1 MSASPALQPGRDY
14 SQLLGAMNELLAVL
28 SGEGGEE
35 AALRA
40 SFEAAARGF
49 RAHKALLLVIERPD
63 PLRLRAVHTLGQLT
77 GEQIAACER
86 GDSVR
91 GVSPSL
97 IQRVVASGRPE
108 LIEDPRL
115 RADPSRTPSL
125 EGGQH
130 SVLCAPI
137 FDPIRGAVLAL
148 IYLQNSGL
156 LEAYG
161 EGDRAWLEGYASAVG
176 RLFGLSFRHNLQERE
191 LGELR
196 ASGAAE
202 NAPEILGDSS
212 YTQALRR
219 VLHETFIPA
228 MEVENP
234 EPVLVLG
241 ERGTGKDL
249 IDRYL
254 HAYSSRGRRPL
265 VVVNCAEI
273 TDELAASRFFG
284 HKRGSFTG
292 ALSDEPGFF
301 RAADGGVLFLDEVAE
316 LSPRAQAHLLRVLES
331 HTVTPVGQTREVKV
345 DVAVVLATNRELDQA
360 VRDGALRADFYDRF
374 RTLAI
379 HLLPLRERPWDIPPL
394 LKHFRRHHERKH
406 HKPTLGFTREA
417 FRSLVSHEWPGNV
430 RDLARACSLFV
441 IYAQPGAWIDRGL
454 IERCL
459 PEVLRGAPN
468 PKAGPLL
475 GDGASLEE
483 AVRSFER
490 ELILSR
496 LEQHGGNVKAARESL
511 GLTKTTFHR
520 YMKRLGIEAGGD
532 QEKFNATVKITSPV
546 K

>member
-1 MSASPALQPGRDY
+1 MPDAASPSPGRDY

-28 SGEGGEE
+28 SSDGGEE

-49 RAHKALLLVIERPD
+49 RARKALLLVVEQPE

-77 GEQIAACER
+77 AEQIAACER

-97 IQRVVASGRPE
+97 IQRVVASGVPE

-115 RADPSRTPSL
+115 RADAAHTPSL
-125 EGGQH
+125 AEGPH

-137 FDPIRGAVLAL
+137 FDPVRDAVLAV

-156 LEAYG
+156 TEAYG
-161 EGDRAWLEGYASAVG
+161 EADRAWLEGYAAAVG
-176 RLFGLSFRHNLQERE
+176 RLFGLSFRQSLQDRE
-191 LGELR
+191 LRELR
-196 ASGAAE
+196 ESRGAAD
-202 NAPEILGDSS
+202 NMPEILGDSS
-212 YTQALRR
+212 HTVALRR

-234 EPVLVLG
+234 EPTLVLG

-249 IDRYL
+249 IARYL
-254 HAYSSRGRRPL
+254 HAYSSRHKRPL

-292 ALSDEPGFF
+292 ALTDEPGFF

-316 LSPRAQAHLLRVLES
+316 LSPRAQAHLLRVLEN
-331 HTVTPVGQTREVKV
+331 HTVTPVGQTREYKV
-345 DVAVVLATNRELDQA
+345 NVAVVLATNRELDQA

-379 HLLPLRERPWDIPPL
+379 RLLPLRERPWDIPPL
-394 LKHFRRHHERKH
+394 LEHYRRHHER
-406 HKPTLGFTREA
+406 TLGFTREA
-417 FRSLVSHEWPGNV
+417 FRSLVSHDWPGNV

-441 IYAQPGAWIDRGL
+441 IHAQPGAWIDRDL
-454 IERCL
+454 IARCL
-459 PEVLRGAPN
+459 PEVLSGTPN

-475 GDGASLEE
+475 AEGVPLSDAVE
-483 AVRSFER
+483 AFER

-520 YMKRLGIEAGGD
+520 YMKSLGIGAGGGSQD
-532 QEKFNATVKITSPV
+532 E
-546 K
+546 

>member
-1 MSASPALQPGRDY
+1 MPDAASPPPGRDY

-28 SGEGGEE
+28 SSDGGEE

-49 RAHKALLLVIERPD
+49 CARKALLLVIERRE
-63 PLRLRAVHTLGQLT
+63 PLLLRAVHTLGQLT
-77 GEQIAACER
+77 AEQIAACER
-86 GDSVR
+86 GDSVH

-97 IQRVVASGRPE
+97 IQRVVASGAPE

-115 RADPSRTPSL
+115 RADASHTPSL
-125 EGGQH
+125 AGGPY

-137 FDPIRGAVLAL
+137 FDPVRDAVLAV

-156 LEAYG
+156 MEAYG
-161 EGDRAWLEGYASAVG
+161 ESDRAWLEGYAAAVG
-176 RLFGLSFRHNLQERE
+176 RLFGLSFRQSLQDRE
-191 LGELR
+191 LRELR
-196 ASGAAE
+196 EARGAAD
-202 NAPEILGDSS
+202 NMPEILGDSS
-212 YTQALRR
+212 HTAALRR

-234 EPVLVLG
+234 EPTLVLG

-249 IDRYL
+249 IARYL
-254 HAYSSRGRRPL
+254 HAYSSRHKRPL

-292 ALSDEPGFF
+292 ALTDEPGFF

-316 LSPRAQAHLLRVLES
+316 LSPRAQAHLLRVLEN
-331 HTVTPVGQTREVKV
+331 HMVTPVGQTREHKV
-345 DVAVVLATNRELDQA
+345 NVAVVLATNRELDQA

-379 HLLPLRERPWDIPPL
+379 RLLPLRERPWDIPPL
-394 LKHFRRHHERKH
+394 LEHYRRHHERKH
-406 HKPTLGFTREA
+406 RKPTLGFTREA
-417 FRSLVSHEWPGNV
+417 FRSLVSHDWRGNV

-441 IYAQPGAWIDRGL
+441 IHAQAGAWIDREL

-459 PEVLRGAPN
+459 PEVLHGTPN

-475 GDGASLEE
+475 AEGISMSDAVE
-483 AVRSFER
+483 AFER

-520 YMKRLGIEAGGD
+520 AMKRLGIAAGGSTA
-532 QEKFNATVKITSPV
+532 EG
-546 K
+546 

>member
-1 MSASPALQPGRDY
+1 MPAPPSPPPGRDY
-14 SQLLGAMNELLAVL
+14 AQLLGAMNELLAVL
-28 SGEGGEE
+28 SSDGGEE

-49 RAHKALLLVIERPD
+49 GAQKALLLIVESAG
-63 PLRLRAVHTLGQLT
+63 PLRLRAVHALGKLT
-77 GEQIAACER
+77 EEQIKACEQ
-86 GDSVR
+86 GESVR

-97 IQRVVASGRPE
+97 IQRVVAGGVPE

-115 RADPSRTPSL
+115 AADASHTPSL
-125 EGGQH
+125 AGGAY

-137 FDPIRGAVLAL
+137 RDPIRDAVLAV

-156 LEAYG
+156 TEAYDR
-161 EGDRAWLEGYASAVG
+161 GDLGWLEGYATAVG
-176 RLFGLSFRHNLQERE
+176 RLFGLSFRHALQEQ
-191 LGELR
+191 ELR
-196 ASGAAE
+196 EIRGAGD

-212 YTQALRR
+212 HTQALRR

-234 EPVLVLG
+234 EPILVLG

-249 IDRYL
+249 IARYL
-254 HAYSSRGRRPL
+254 HAYSSRHKRPL
-265 VVVNCAEI
+265 VVVSCAEI

-292 ALSDEPGFF
+292 ALTDEPGFF
-301 RAADGGVLFLDEVAE
+301 RAADGGVLFLDEIAE
-316 LSPRAQAHLLRVLES
+316 LSPRAQAHLLRVLEN
-331 HTVTPVGQTREVKV
+331 HTVVPVGQTREIKV
-345 DVAVVLATNRELDQA
+345 NVAVILATNRDLDQE
-360 VRDGALRADFYDRF
+360 VREGALRADFYDRF

-379 HLLPLRERPWDIPPL
+379 RILPLRERPWDIPPL
-394 LKHFRRHHERKH
+394 LEHFRRHHERKH
-406 HKPTLGFTREA
+406 RKPTLGFTREV
-417 FRSLVSHEWPGNV
+417 FRILVSYDWPGNV

-441 IYAQPGAWIDRGL
+441 IHAQPGAWIDREL
-454 IERCL
+454 IARCL
-459 PEVLRGAPN
+459 PEVLTGAPN

-475 GDGASLEE
+475 AEGDSMSE
-483 AVRSFER
+483 AVEAFER

-520 YMKRLGIEAGGD
+520 YMKRLGIATGGEAR
-532 QEKFNATVKITSPV
+532 EE
-546 K
+546 

>member
-1 MSASPALQPGRDY
+1 
-14 SQLLGAMNELLAVL
+14 MNELLAVL
-28 SGEGGEE
+28 ADDGGEE

-49 RAHKALLLVIERPD
+49 GAQKALLLIVEQKE
-63 PLRLRAVHTLGQLT
+63 PLRLRAVHVLGQLT
-77 GEQIAACER
+77 KEQIAACER
-86 GDSVR
+86 GESVR

-97 IQRVVASGRPE
+97 IQRVVAGGRAE

-115 RADPSRTPSL
+115 QANASHTPSL
-125 EGGQH
+125 QGGGY

-137 FDPIRGAVLAL
+137 CDPFREAVLAV

-161 EGDRAWLEGYASAVG
+161 EADRAWLEGYATAVG
-176 RLFGLSFRHNLQERE
+176 RLFGLSFRHTAQERE
-191 LGELR
+191 LKELR
-196 ASGAAE
+196 GAVDDG
-202 NAPEILGDSS
+202 PEILGDSS
-212 YTQALRR
+212 HTAALRR
-219 VLHETFIPA
+219 MLHETFIPA

-234 EPVLVLG
+234 EPILVLG

-249 IDRYL
+249 IARYL
-254 HAYSSRGRRPL
+254 HAYSSRHKRPL

-292 ALSDEPGFF
+292 ALTDEPGFF

-316 LSPRAQAHLLRVLES
+316 LSPRAQAHLLRVLEN
-331 HTVTPVGQTREVKV
+331 HTVTPVGQTREHKV
-345 DVAVVLATNRELDQA
+345 DVAVVLATNRDLDQA
-360 VRDGALRADFYDRF
+360 VRDGAVRADFYDRF
-374 RTLAI
+374 RTLAVR
-379 HLLPLRERPWDIPPL
+379 LLPLRERPWDIPPL
-394 LKHFRRHHERKH
+394 LEHFRRHHERKH
-406 HKPTLGFTREA
+406 RKRTMGFTRES
-417 FRSLVSHEWPGNV
+417 FRALVSYDWPGNV

-441 IYAQPGAWIDRGL
+441 IHSQPGAWIDRAL
-454 IERCL
+454 IERVL
-459 PEVLRGAPN
+459 PEILAGAPN

-475 GDGASLEE
+475 GEGSTLEE
-483 AVRSFER
+483 ALEAFER

-520 YMKRLGIEAGGD
+520 TMKRLGITSGAGAP
-532 QEKFNATVKITSPV
+532 EE
-546 K
+546 

>member
-1 MSASPALQPGRDY
+1 MPGRDY
-14 SQLLGAMNELLAVL
+14 AQLLGAMNELLAVL
-28 SGEGGEE
+28 SSEGGEE

-49 RAHKALLLVIERPD
+49 GAGKALLLVIEQAE
-63 PLRLRAVHTLGQLT
+63 PLQLRAVHALGQLT
-77 GEQIAACER
+77 REQIAACER
-86 GDSVR
+86 GESVR

-115 RADPSRTPSL
+115 RADAAHTPSL
-125 EGGQH
+125 QGGGY

-137 FDPIRGAVLAL
+137 RDPFREAVLAV

-161 EGDRAWLEGYASAVG
+161 EGDLAWLEGYAGAVG
-176 RLFGLSFRHNLQERE
+176 RLFGLSFRQALQERE
-191 LGELR
+191 LKELR
-196 ASGAAE
+196 ETAD

-212 YTQALRR
+212 HTAALRR
-219 VLHETFIPA
+219 ALHETFIPA
-228 MEVENP
+228 LEVENP

-249 IDRYL
+249 IARYL
-254 HAYSSRGRRPL
+254 HAYGSRHKRPL

-292 ALSDEPGFF
+292 ALTDEPGFF

-345 DVAVVLATNRELDQA
+345 NVAVVLATNRELDQA

-374 RTLAI
+374 RTLAVR
-379 HLLPLRERPWDIPPL
+379 LLPLRERPWDIPPL
-394 LKHFRRHHERKH
+394 LEHYRRHHERKH
-406 HKPTLGFTREA
+406 RKPTLGFTREA
-417 FRSLVSHEWPGNV
+417 FRVLVSHGWPGNV

-441 IYAQPGAWIDRGL
+441 IYARPGAWIDREL
-454 IERCL
+454 IESCL
-459 PEVLRGAPN
+459 PEVLRGTPN

-475 GDGASLEE
+475 SEGVSMNEALE
-483 AVRSFER
+483 AFER

-496 LEQHGGNVKAARESL
+496 LEQHAGNVRAARESL

-520 YMKRLGIEAGGD
+520 TMKRLGIATGGSQD
-532 QEKFNATVKITSPV
+532 
-546 K
+546 

>member
-1 MSASPALQPGRDY
+1 
-14 SQLLGAMNELLAVL
+14 MNELLAVL
-28 SGEGGEE
+28 SDGGEE
-35 AALRA
+35 AALRS

-49 RAHKALLLVIERPD
+49 GAQKALLLVIEQAE
-63 PLRLRAVHTLGQLT
+63 PLRLRAIHALGQLT
-77 GEQIAACER
+77 KEQIAACER
-86 GDSVR
+86 GESVR

-97 IQRVVASGRPE
+97 IQKVVASGRPE

-115 RADPSRTPSL
+115 RADPSHTPSL
-125 EGGQH
+125 AGGQH

-137 FDPIRGAVLAL
+137 FDPIRGAVLAV

-161 EGDRAWLEGYASAVG
+161 EGDLTWLEGYASAVG
-176 RLFGLSFRHNLQERE
+176 RLFGLSFRQTLQERE

-196 ASGAAE
+196 KAE

-212 YTQALRR
+212 HTQALRR
-219 VLHETFIPA
+219 TLHETFIPA

-234 EPVLVLG
+234 EPILVLG

-249 IDRYL
+249 VARYL
-254 HAYSSRGRRPL
+254 HAYSSRSRKPL

-292 ALSDEPGFF
+292 ALTDEPGFF

-331 HTVTPVGQTREVKV
+331 HVVTPVGQTREIKV
-345 DVAVVLATNRELDQA
+345 DVAVVLATNRDLDQA

-379 HLLPLRERPWDIPPL
+379 QLLPLRERPWDIPPL
-394 LKHFRRHHERKH
+394 LEHFRRHHERKH
-406 HKPTLGFTREA
+406 RKPTLGFTREA
-417 FRSLVSHEWPGNV
+417 FRALVSHDWPGNV

-441 IYAQPGAWIDRGL
+441 IHAQPGAWIDREL

-475 GDGASLEE
+475 ADGVSLERGPPRFRTRIDPFTTG
-483 AVRSFER
+483 AARRKR
-490 ELILSR
+490 EGRPGEPGAHQDDLPPLHEESGDLSR
-496 LEQHGGNVKAARESL
+496 GWRSRRV
-511 GLTKTTFHR
+511 T
-520 YMKRLGIEAGGD
+520 
-532 QEKFNATVKITSPV
+532 
-546 K
+546 

>member
-1 MSASPALQPGRDY
+1 MPAPPSPPPGRDY
-14 SQLLGAMNELLAVL
+14 AQLLGAMNELLAVL
-28 SGEGGEE
+28 SSDGGEE

-49 RAHKALLLVIERPD
+49 GAQKALLLIVESAE
-63 PLRLRAVHTLGQLT
+63 PLRLRAVHALGKLT
-77 GEQIAACER
+77 EEQIKACEQ
-86 GDSVR
+86 GESVR

-97 IQRVVASGRPE
+97 IQRVVASGVPE

-115 RADPSRTPSL
+115 AADASHTPSL
-125 EGGQH
+125 AGGAY

-137 FDPIRGAVLAL
+137 RDPIRDAVLAV

-156 LEAYG
+156 TEAYDS
-161 EGDRAWLEGYASAVG
+161 GDLGWLEGYATAVG
-176 RLFGLSFRHNLQERE
+176 RLFGLSFRHALQAQ
-191 LGELR
+191 ELR
-196 ASGAAE
+196 EIRNAAD
-202 NAPEILGDSS
+202 NAPEILGDSAH
-212 YTQALRR
+212 TQALRR

-234 EPVLVLG
+234 EPILVLG

-249 IDRYL
+249 IARYL
-254 HAYSSRGRRPL
+254 HAYSSRHKRPL

-292 ALSDEPGFF
+292 ALTDEPGFF
-301 RAADGGVLFLDEVAE
+301 RAADGGVLFLDEIAE
-316 LSPRAQAHLLRVLES
+316 LSPRAQAHLLRVLEN
-331 HTVTPVGQTREVKV
+331 HTVVPVGQTREIKAN
-345 DVAVVLATNRELDQA
+345 VAVVLATNRDLDQE
-360 VRDGALRADFYDRF
+360 VREGALRADFYDRF

-379 HLLPLRERPWDIPPL
+379 RLLPLRERPWDIPPL
-394 LKHFRRHHERKH
+394 LEHYRRHHERKH
-406 HKPTLGFTREA
+406 RKPTLGFTREV
-417 FRSLVSHEWPGNV
+417 FRILVSYDWPGNV

-441 IYAQPGAWIDRGL
+441 IHAQPGAWIDRDL
-454 IERCL
+454 IARCL
-459 PEVLRGAPN
+459 PEVLSGTPN

-475 GDGASLEE
+475 AEGVSMAE
-483 AVRSFER
+483 AVEAFER

-520 YMKRLGIEAGGD
+520 YMKRLGIETGGAP
-532 QEKFNATVKITSPV
+532 EE
-546 K
+546 

>member
-1 MSASPALQPGRDY
+1 MTISVSPPAGRDY

-28 SGEGGEE
+28 SSDGGEE
-35 AALRA
+35 AALQA
-40 SFEAAARGF
+40 SFEAAAQGF
-49 RAHKALLLVIERPD
+49 GANKALLLVVEQPE
-63 PLRLRAVHTLGQLT
+63 PLRLRAVHVLGKLT
-77 GEQIAACER
+77 KEQIAACER
-86 GDSVR
+86 GESVR

-115 RADPSRTPSL
+115 GADASRTPSL
-125 EGGQH
+125 AGGPY

-137 FDPIRGAVLAL
+137 FDPVREAVLAVV
-148 IYLQNSGL
+148 YLQNNGL

-161 EGDRAWLEGYASAVG
+161 ESDRAWLEGYSAAVG
-176 RLFGLSFRHNLQERE
+176 RLFGLSFRHALQERE
-191 LGELR
+191 LEELR
-196 ASGAAE
+196 EARGAAE

-212 YTQALRR
+212 HTQALRR
-219 VLHETFIPA
+219 TLHETFIPS

-234 EPVLVLG
+234 EPILILG

-249 IDRYL
+249 IARYL
-254 HAYSSRGRRPL
+254 HAYSSRRRKPL

-292 ALSDEPGFF
+292 ALTDEPGFF
-301 RAADGGVLFLDEVAE
+301 RAADGGVLFLDEIAE

-331 HTVTPVGQTREVKV
+331 HTVTPVGQTRELKV
-345 DVAVVLATNRELDQA
+345 NVALVLATNRDLDQS

-379 HLLPLRERPWDIPPL
+379 RLLPLRERPWDIPPL
-394 LKHFRRHHERKH
+394 LEHYRRYHERKH
-406 HKPTLGFTREA
+406 SKRTLGFTRDS
-417 FRSLVSHEWPGNV
+417 FRSLVSYDWPGNV

-441 IYAQPGAWIDRGL
+441 IHAQPGAWIDRDL

-459 PEVLRGAPN
+459 PEVLRGTPN

-475 GDGASLEE
+475 GEGASFDE
-483 AVRSFER
+483 AVQAFER

-496 LEQHGGNVKAARESL
+496 LEQYAGNVKAARESL
-511 GLTKTTFHR
+511 GLSKTTLHR
-520 YMKRLGIEAGGD
+520 YMKRLGIS
-532 QEKFNATVKITSPV
+532 ATDTD
-546 K
+546 